1 MKSLLPALLLPLVLL
16 GCGPERDYSGI
27 WQQTGC
33 DDGLARTD
41 CDNRVY
47 ELHIGRYGDRLA
59 GVVVR
64 YVFDRSGFDN
74 FQRPQE
80 CGCFLIE
87 GGRAT
92 ADGMQFKLYDP
103 TTPRYPQ
110 PDTSDADLGCPA
122 PGLLTECPGRLFQ
135 LEGDDEEM
143 QGSTECAAVGD
154 APDPEPT
161 PIAFEWVVGQ
171 PRTECYPRF
180 ESTQ

>member
-1 MKSLLPALLLPLVLL
+1 MMLPLALA
-16 GCGPERDYSGI
+16 GCGPERDYSGV
-27 WQQTGC
+27 WQQTAC
-33 DDGLARTD
+33 EDGLARVD
-41 CDNRVY
+41 CENRRVY

-87 GGRAT
+87 GGTAT
-92 ADGMQFKLYDP
+92 DDGMQFKLYDP
-103 TTPRYPQ
+103 GTPRYPQ
-110 PDTSDADLGCPA
+110 PDSVDGDLGCPA
-122 PGLLTECPGRLFQ
+122 PSLLTDCEGRVFELQ
-135 LEGDDEEM
+135 GNDEEM
-143 QGSTECAAVGD
+143 QGTTVCAATDDD
-154 APDPEPT
+154 APEPEPEAV

-180 ESTQ
+180 GTPQ